1 MLYQSTCFHIELG
14 VNEAVSLRHVENS
27 ELFCQSGEVWVTE
40 ENCEKDIVLSAGQSH
55 RLTRTGRTVVQ
66 SLGLSDGAQCRV
78 QLPRSS
84 HSVATLLRRWLPE
97 VGGSK
102 GAFRLVSGG

>member
-27 ELFCQSGEVWVTE
+27 ELFCQSGDVWITE
-40 ENCEKDIVLSAGQSH
+40 ENGEKDIVLSAGQSH
-55 RLTRTGRTVVQ
+55 RLTRAGRTVVQ
-66 SLGLSDGAQCRV
+66 SLGPSDGAQCRV

-84 HSVATLLRRWLPE
+84 HSVATRLRRWLPE
-97 VGGSK
+97 VGRSK
-102 GAFRLVSGG
+102 AGFRLVSGA

>member
-27 ELFCQSGEVWVTE
+27 ELFCQSGDIWITE
-40 ENCEKDIVLSAGQSH
+40 ENSEKDIVLSAGQSH
-55 RLTRTGRTVVQ
+55 RLTRAGRTVVQ
-66 SLGLSDGAQCRV
+66 SLGPSDGAQCRV

-84 HSVATLLRRWLPE
+84 HSVATRLRRWLPE
-97 VGGSK
+97 VGRSK
-102 GAFRLVSGG
+102 AGFRLVSGA

>member
-27 ELFCQSGEVWVTE
+27 ELFCQSGDVWITE
-40 ENCEKDIVLSAGQSH
+40 ENSEKDIVLSAGQSH
-55 RLTRTGRTVVQ
+55 RLTRAGRTVVQ
-66 SLGLSDGAQCRV
+66 SLGPSDGAQCRV

-84 HSVATLLRRWLPE
+84 HSVATRLRRWLPE
-97 VGGSK
+97 VGRSK
-102 GAFRLVSGG
+102 AGFRLVSGA